1 MISWSIL
8 LPPWQGPDEIAHFAY
23 TQRIVETKTI
33 PWFRHGDPGENKP
46 SYSTELGVAAAWGG
60 VTSLLTNVEGR
71 PPGSP
76 LSERLW
82 REHDAPLTRADRQNG
97 GFTSTMVNP
106 PLYYLYASIPYAATS
121 SLSIFDRAW
130 ALRLFNLPLLLA
142 IVWLT
147 WLIAGELLP
156 RPRWLQPL
164 ATAAVALNPQLVEIA
179 SADSPDILLAAVW
192 TAFFYLAIMALR
204 HGPTRGRLLGMAAL
218 CVASALTHGRG
229 LAIFA
234 PALFVALCL
243 LWRYR
248 RPSRKVV
255 YGGAAILAVGAI
267 VGAYL
272 ALSYTTSGHITTQS
286 LRQFG
291 SYMWQFYLP
300 RLGFQNQAIGPVKWG
315 VQQVFIERFYGT
327 YGALDVVFPPGAM
340 SWAKWLSI
348 IGIVLAFVGLAM
360 RWGSVRRWPDVTA
373 LFGVA
378 AGFALLQ
385 MHLAGF
391 KSLFG
396 GSGDPVITGRYL
408 LPFIVVYGLAI
419 ALAVSWLPRRVA
431 PVAAGVVVGLLCLLT
446 IGALGLSLGRYY
458 A

>member
-1 MISWSIL
+1 MVSWSIL

-23 TQRIVETKTI
+23 TQRVVETKKI
-33 PWFRHGDPGENKP
+33 PWFRHGDSGESKP
-46 SYSTELGVAAAWGG
+46 AYSTELGVATAWAGTNG
-60 VTSLLTNVEGR
+60 LVTNVQAR
-71 PPGSP
+71 PPGSQ

-82 REHDAPLTRADRQNG
+82 REYDAPLTRTDRQNG
-97 GFTSTMVNP
+97 GYVSAMVNP
-106 PLYYLYASIPYAATS
+106 PLYYLYASIPYAAAST
-121 SLSIFDRAW
+121 LSIFDRAW
-130 ALRLFNLPLLLA
+130 LVRVFNLPLLLA

-156 RPRWLQPL
+156 RPRWLAPL
-164 ATAAVALNPQLVEIA
+164 ATTAVAINPQLVEIA
-179 SADSPDILLAAVW
+179 AVDDPDILLAAEW

-218 CVASALTHGRG
+218 CVASAFTHGRG

-234 PALFVALCL
+234 PALFVGLCL
-243 LWRYR
+243 IWRYR
-248 RPSRKVV
+248 RPSRKAV
-255 YGGAAILAVGAI
+255 YATAAVLAAGAVAGL
-267 VGAYL
+267 YL
-272 ALSYTTSGHITTQS
+272 ALSYTTSGNISAQS

-291 SYMWQFYLP
+291 SYLWQFYLP
-300 RLGFQNQAIGPVKWG
+300 RLGFMDPAIGPVKWG

-327 YGALDVVFPPGAM
+327 YGAIDVTFPSGAM

-348 IGIVLAFVGLAM
+348 IGVVLAFVGLAK
-360 RWGSVRRWPDVTA
+360 RWRSVRRWPDVTA

-378 AGFALLQ
+378 AVFALLQ
-385 MHLAGF
+385 MHLAAF

-396 GSGDPVITGRYL
+396 GSTDPVLTGRYL